1 MEDFYGVGCEKAEG
15 RGMGA
20 EDGVVMDI
28 QAVIEQKLI
37 EAFSPER
44 LRLDNDSKRHAGPA
58 TDSHFRVIIV
68 SQAFEGSSLVQR
80 QRSVYA
86 CLSEELAGPVHALQM
101 KCMTP
106 AEYDD
111 ADGEVTLKAP
121 PCGGGHR

>member
-1 MEDFYGVGCEKAEG
+1 MSIE
-15 RGMGA
+15 
-20 EDGVVMDI
+20 
-28 QAVIEQKLI
+28 AVIETKLMA
-37 EAFSPER
+37 EFAPER
-44 LRLDNDSKRHAGPA
+44 LKIDNDSRRHAGPA

-68 SQAFEGSSLVQR
+68 AEAFEGSNVVQR

-101 KCMTP
+101 KCLTP
-106 AEYDD
+106 AEYEA